1 MKRGLAILLVSV
13 ALLGCDSVSKSG
25 SGVAEPSAAS
35 LKTMKLESG
44 ATLYVV
50 ETPHLDFS

>member
-35 LKTMKLESG
+35 LKTTKLESG

-50 ETPHLDFS
+50 ETPALDFS